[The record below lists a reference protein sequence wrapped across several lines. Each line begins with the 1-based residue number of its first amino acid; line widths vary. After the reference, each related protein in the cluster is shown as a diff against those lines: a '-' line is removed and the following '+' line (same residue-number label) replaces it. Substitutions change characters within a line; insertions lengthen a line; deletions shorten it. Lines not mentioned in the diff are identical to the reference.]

1 MNGYCYIAAAGDFGK
16 RSKTRSGVFR
26 TMFRSRELA
35 CQEVVE
41 LITDYLE
48 DALSKRD
55 RRRLEQHLAGCPD
68 CTAYLAQM
76 RETLRLAGR
85 VTPEDLTP
93 EMAEEFSEI
102 FRRWSSERD

>member
-1 MNGYCYIAAAGDFGK
+1 MLG
-16 RSKTRSGVFR
+16 R
-26 TMFRSRELA
+26 REIP

-48 DALSKRD
+48 DALSTRE
-55 RRRLEQHLAGCPD
+55 RRSLEHHLAGCPH

-85 VTPEDLTP
+85 LTP
-93 EMAEEFSEI
+93 QDLSAEMTEEFSEI
-102 FRRWSSERD
+102 FRRWSTDRD